1 MNWFFTSDWSRHVPD
16 PACLLFFGTEMKLAR
31 QRCLASW
38 DASVHSPKA
47 NRQRSTLVLF
57 LSGIG
62 LLALAFLSACIGGA
76 SLPFDAVLQ
85 TLAGSD
91 TVDPVVRQIILDFR
105 LPRILTAALAGAA
118 LGTAGL
124 LMQTV
129 FRNPL
134 ADPFV
139 LGVNSGASLGVAV
152 VLLALAPAGISLTAG
167 LGASGQLLVIL
178 ASSAGAAATLF
189 VVLMLSRRVDI
200 MSVLIIG
207 LMISYTI
214 GAIVSILMFFS
225 MAERLQNFINW
236 SFGDYGN
243 VSWSHMQLFA
253 PAILTGLL
261 LSSLFIKP
269 LDALLLGEQ
278 YAASLGTRVK
288 QSRFLILLAASILAG
303 SVTGFCG
310 PIGFLGIAAPH
321 LSRYLCRTSSHRIL
335 IPASIAI
342 GALLSLASDFLARGP
357 GLDVVL
363 PLNAITA
370 LVGAPVIIVALIKQ
384 RNMKRLFS

>member
-1 MNWFFTSDWSRHVPD
+1 MV
-16 PACLLFFGTEMKLAR
+16 LL
-31 QRCLASW
+31 
-38 DASVHSPKA
+38 
-47 NRQRSTLVLF
+47 
-57 LSGIG
+57 LSGGAIL
-62 LLALAFLSACIGGA
+62 LLAALSACMGSVA
-76 SLPFDAVLQ
+76 LPLDVVLK
-85 TLAGSD
+85 TLTGSTD
-91 TVDPVVRQIILDFR
+91 VDPVMRQIILDFR
-105 LPRILTAALAGAA
+105 LPRILTALLAGAA

-139 LGVNSGASLGVAV
+139 LGVNSGASLGVAI

-167 LGASGQLLVIL
+167 LGASGQLLIIF

-189 VVLMLSRRVDI
+189 IVLLLSRRVDI

-225 MAERLQNFINW
+225 MAERLQSFINW

-243 VSWSHMQLFA
+243 VSWTHMRLFA
-253 PAILTGLL
+253 PAVLCGLV

-278 YAASLGTRVK
+278 YARSVGTRVK
-288 QSRFLILLAASILAG
+288 QSRFLILLAASVLAG

-321 LSRYLCRTSSHRIL
+321 LSRYLCRSSSHRIL
-335 IPASIAI
+335 IPASICI

-370 LVGAPVIIVALIKQ
+370 LVGAPVIIAALIKQ
-384 RNMKRLFS
+384 RNMKRLFG

>member
-1 MNWFFTSDWSRHVPD
+1 MDSQTSVKTRV
-16 PACLLFFGTEMKLAR
+16 
-31 QRCLASW
+31 
-38 DASVHSPKA
+38 
-47 NRQRSTLVLF
+47 TLVL
-57 LSGIG
+57 LLAVAAI
-62 LLALAFLSACIGGA
+62 LALAALSACLG
-76 SLPFDAVLQ
+76 SVPLPLDTVLK
-85 TLAGSD
+85 TLTGS
-91 TVDPVVRQIILDFR
+91 TEVDPVMRQIILDFR
-105 LPRILTAALAGAA
+105 LPRIFTALLAGAA

-124 LMQTV
+124 LMQTI

-139 LGVNSGASLGVAV
+139 LGVNSGASLGVAI
-152 VLLALAPAGISLTAG
+152 VLLALAPTGISLTAG

-178 ASSAGAAATLF
+178 ASSSGAAATLF
-189 VVLMLSRRVDI
+189 IVLLLSRRVDV

-225 MAERLQNFINW
+225 MAERLQSFINW

-243 VSWSHMQLFA
+243 VSWTHLRLFA
-253 PAILTGLL
+253 PAVLGGLL

-278 YAASLGTRVK
+278 YARSVGTRVK
-288 QSRFLILLAASILAG
+288 QSRFLILIAASLLAG

-321 LSRYLCRTSSHRIL
+321 LSRYLCRSSSHRVL
-335 IPASIAI
+335 IPASICI
-342 GALLSLASDFLARGP
+342 GALLSLASDFVARGP

-370 LVGAPVIIVALIKQ
+370 LVGAPVIIAALIKQ
-384 RNMKRLFS
+384 RNMKRLFG

>member
-1 MNWFFTSDWSRHVPD
+1 MHSQT
-16 PACLLFFGTEMKLAR
+16 ATR
-31 QRCLASW
+31 QRT
-38 DASVHSPKA
+38 
-47 NRQRSTLVLF
+47 TLVF
-57 LSGIG
+57 LLAGLGIV
-62 LLALAFLSACIGGA
+62 LLALLSTCMG
-76 SLPFDAVLQ
+76 SVRLPVDAVIK
-85 TLAGSD
+85 TLTGSD
-91 TVDPVVRQIILDFR
+91 AVEPVMRQIIIDFR
-105 LPRILTAALAGAA
+105 LPRILTALLAGAA

-167 LGASGQLLVIL
+167 LGAKGQLLVIL

-189 VVLMLSRRVDI
+189 VVLILSRRVDI

-207 LMISYTI
+207 LMISYAI

-225 MAERLQNFINW
+225 MAERLQSFINW

-243 VSWSHMQLFA
+243 VSWSHLRFFA
-253 PAILTGLL
+253 PAILGGLV

-278 YAASLGTRVK
+278 YAESVGTRTK
-288 QSRFLILLAASILAG
+288 QARFLVLLAASLLAG
-303 SVTGFCG
+303 AVTGFCG

-335 IPASIAI
+335 IPSSILI
-342 GALLSLASDFLARGP
+342 GALLSLASDFVARGP

-370 LVGAPVIIVALIKQ
+370 LVGAPVIIAALVKQ
-384 RNMKRLFS
+384 RNLKRLFG